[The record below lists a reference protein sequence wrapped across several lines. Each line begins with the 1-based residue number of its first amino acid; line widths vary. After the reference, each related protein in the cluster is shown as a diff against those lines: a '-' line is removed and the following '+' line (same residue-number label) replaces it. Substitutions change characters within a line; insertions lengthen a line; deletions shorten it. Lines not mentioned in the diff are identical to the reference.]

1 MHRGRVLGISF
12 AAVIWLLGGLVAAQQ
27 VAPPAT
33 LVDAGLD
40 KEAIKQFLKTA
51 KVVRSRQ
58 LGKGIT
64 LPWRLTLTDGTLT
77 HDAAFQSVHVRKAS
91 ETFARG
97 GTEINF
103 VDSYHYNLAAYH
115 IAELLGIDHMMPV
128 TVERQWNSK
137 KGALSWWVTSLMD
150 EGERIKKK
158 VSPPDALAWNR
169 QMYMVR
175 VFSAL
180 VLDTDRNLGNMLVTP
195 EWNVVMLDFTRA
207 FRLHDELRNPND
219 LPQCER
225 TLFERLQQL
234 KLEDVRRVAGE
245 HLTEW
250 EAEQVLAR
258 RDRLVTHF
266 TQLARERGEARV
278 FY

>member
-1 MHRGRVLGISF
+1 MHRGRLFGVSF
-12 AAVIWLLGGLVAAQQ
+12 VAVIWLLGGVLAAQQ
-27 VAPPAT
+27 AAPVTA
-33 LVDAGLD
+33 LQDASLD
-40 KEAIKQFLKTA
+40 KEAVKQFLKTA

-58 LGKGIT
+58 LGKGVT
-64 LPWRLTLTDGTLT
+64 LPWRLTLTDGQLT
-77 HDAAFQSVHVRKAS
+77 HDAAFQSVHVRKAT
-91 ETFARG
+91 ETFSRG

-150 EGERIKKK
+150 EGERLKKK
-158 VSPPDALAWNR
+158 VSPPKPLDWNH
-169 QMYMVR
+169 QMYKVR
-175 VFSAL
+175 VFAAL
-180 VLDTDRNLGNMLVTP
+180 VQDTDRNLGNMLITP

-207 FRLHDELRNPND
+207 FRLQDELRHPND
-219 LPQCER
+219 LPQCDR
-225 TLFERLQQL
+225 ALFERLQQL
-234 KLEDVRRVAGE
+234 TLEEVRRVTDE
-245 HLTEW
+245 HLTQW

-258 RDRLVTHF
+258 RDRLVNHF